1 MILTATPP
9 SQGVALAV
17 SRCDSSSAGGYC
29 SLRHL
34 HTVTSPAK
42 RRTTRLAIGYAS
54 LNSRAALDV
63 STYIS
68 YCTSENV
75 CSLLK
80 AVTCCSPVHVLCM
93 VWKSPAH
100 CHAATH
106 RYPHGRAEPPCRTC
120 WPYQQTA
127 LSPSQ
132 TGMHLPSEDHRQSTP
147 VHVIRIT
154 LEMVSAKV
162 RESKYLA
169 SDSSH
174 CSAS

>member
-9 SQGVALAV
+9 SQGVA
-17 SRCDSSSAGGYC
+17 
-29 SLRHL
+29 HL
-34 HTVTSPAK
+34 HTATSPAK

-68 YCTSENV
+68 YSSSEKV

-80 AVTCCSPVHVLCM
+80 AVTSCSPVHVLCM
-93 VWKSPAH
+93 VWESPAPLSRSNPY
-100 CHAATH
+100 
-106 RYPHGRAEPPCRTC
+106 RYPHGRVEPPCRTC

-132 TGMHLPSEDHRQSTP
+132 TGMHLPSEDHWQSTP